1 MLGASIVFS
10 CIGVMGMRARVRP
23 TLSTL
28 TGLAL
33 IVAGFLVFVGAYFLL
48 PLFIT
53 GGLTCGDVCN
63 SPKSVTI
70 SELLLRALSLF
81 ALEPIPNTLFLALLS
96 LPLLGAVVGVG
107 YSLAYRVRA
116 RRAVAVWSTGALVA
130 GTVALFPLM
139 VPLFAILG
147 HPETG
152 YLGMLLGYGLLW
164 AGNRLLLRTPR
175 QLPMAA

>member
-1 MLGASIVFS
+1 
-10 CIGVMGMRARVRP
+10 MR
-23 TLSTL
+23 
-28 TGLAL
+28 G
-33 IVAGFLVFVGAYFLL
+33 
-48 PLFIT
+48 
-53 GGLTCGDVCN
+53 
-63 SPKSVTI
+63 SVNI
-70 SELLLRALSLF
+70 SELLLPALSLF